1 MDQCI
6 GKVIPQAHCHPVYRK
21 VNSDFWENQMKKVR
35 NKFGNEALEANE
47 VIMNIFRS
55 ENNGDSAYMFV
66 ADQTPHFLMLIM
78 D

>member
-1 MDQCI
+1 
-6 GKVIPQAHCHPVYRK
+6 
-21 VNSDFWENQMKKVR
+21 MKKVR

-47 VIMNIFRS
+47 VIRNIFRS

-66 ADQTPHFLMLIM
+66 ADQTPHFLMLLM